1 MEHLIRTVGVS
12 WKPEEAIRPLAK
24 LANRMGDER
33 RGPDSSDFGALL
45 RHYRLALGLSQGALA
60 ERARLSLR
68 GVNAL
73 ERGRRR
79 APQRET
85 LESLAGAL
93 ALNTE
98 QRRAFEMTATAHPRV
113 PRRRGTGS
121 VTVGPWPSGSK
132 PNLPFSLTSFI
143 GRDAELDEVRALVR
157 EHRLV
162 TITGA
167 GGVGKTQTALR
178 AATALSDAAEIAVCF
193 VELAPIGDP
202 SLVATAI
209 ATALG
214 VQEVPNHPLLETLVA
229 FLKNKTALLLLDN
242 SEHVIGGVANVAD
255 FLLHGCPNL
264 RIMATSREPLQA
276 AGERSYRLPS
286 LDDSEAVALFA
297 DRAQAADA
305 HFTLTD
311 GNRTVVAEIC
321 RHLSGIPLAIELA
334 AARVTVLPLPVLAK
348 ALDDRFAVLAR
359 GERTAPAR
367 QQTMRATIDWSYELL
382 TAPEQRLF
390 ERLSVFVGGST
401 IDAATA
407 VCHGDGIA
415 ADDVLSL
422 ISSLVSKSLVVADFE
437 QDEARYRLLEPFRQ
451 YASERLA
458 SRGEREATAHGHARA
473 YLELAHHLRRRYEM
487 DSAVPIL
494 LQDLNQQEAGN
505 WRAALHWTLRECGDV
520 ILGQHLACA
529 APLGAVERRSW
540 IWRAL
545 ELVSAATPMSLLAEL
560 RYVEA
565 IVARVFFERE
575 TQLASSELAIVH
587 YREAGNAVGVARA
600 QTVAGHALESLGRA
614 TEATSV
620 LQTALA
626 AARTLGDRL
635 FVAYVLRVLAHVV
648 FDLGNDI
655 AARTNLEEALRIYEN
670 LDAKVEKAWALED
683 LAEIEF
689 RASHPQPALRHATEM
704 LRIVRE
710 LNPEPRLCV
719 HALSAMSLCLMFS
732 DRFDESA
739 SYAREALDLA
749 LENSLPFFMVWN
761 IHHLAATAVLRAEIA
776 ADDRRHARVQAARLL
791 GFVDA
796 RLISLMTTPPH
807 ANQLE
812 HDHVVA
818 MLKGAL
824 GIHAAA
830 MLMAQ
835 GATMSEDEAVEMA
848 LEL

>member
-1 MEHLIRTVGVS
+1 
-12 WKPEEAIRPLAK
+12 
-24 LANRMGDER
+24 
-33 RGPDSSDFGALL
+33 
-45 RHYRLALGLSQGALA
+45 
-60 ERARLSLR
+60 
-68 GVNAL
+68 
-73 ERGRRR
+73 
-79 APQRET
+79 
-85 LESLAGAL
+85 
-93 ALNTE
+93 
-98 QRRAFEMTATAHPRV
+98 
-113 PRRRGTGS
+113 
-121 VTVGPWPSGSK
+121 
-132 PNLPFSLTSFI
+132 
-143 GRDAELDEVRALVR
+143 
-157 EHRLV
+157 
-162 TITGA
+162 
-167 GGVGKTQTALR
+167 
-178 AATALSDAAEIAVCF
+178 
-193 VELAPIGDP
+193 
-202 SLVATAI
+202 
-209 ATALG
+209 
-214 VQEVPNHPLLETLVA
+214 
-229 FLKNKTALLLLDN
+229 
-242 SEHVIGGVANVAD
+242 
-255 FLLHGCPNL
+255 
-264 RIMATSREPLQA
+264 
-276 AGERSYRLPS
+276 
-286 LDDSEAVALFA
+286 
-297 DRAQAADA
+297 
-305 HFTLTD
+305 
-311 GNRTVVAEIC
+311 
-321 RHLSGIPLAIELA
+321 
-334 AARVTVLPLPVLAK
+334 
-348 ALDDRFAVLAR
+348 
-359 GERTAPAR
+359 
-367 QQTMRATIDWSYELL
+367 
-382 TAPEQRLF
+382 
-390 ERLSVFVGGST
+390 
-401 IDAATA
+401 
-407 VCHGDGIA
+407 
-415 ADDVLSL
+415 
-422 ISSLVSKSLVVADFE
+422 
-437 QDEARYRLLEPFRQ
+437 
-451 YASERLA
+451 
-458 SRGEREATAHGHARA
+458 
-473 YLELAHHLRRRYEM
+473 
-487 DSAVPIL
+487 
-494 LQDLNQQEAGN
+494 
-505 WRAALHWTLRECGDV
+505 
-520 ILGQHLACA
+520 
-529 APLGAVERRSW
+529 
-540 IWRAL
+540 
-545 ELVSAATPMSLLAEL
+545 
-560 RYVEA
+560 
-565 IVARVFFERE
+565 
-575 TQLASSELAIVH
+575 
-587 YREAGNAVGVARA
+587 AGNAVGVARA